1 MLGHEPQQPQR
12 AQRDGE
18 AEAVLGPAL
27 LEDQDAVAIGER
39 EAGAQ
44 VLDGDAIREA
54 LKSPALRLV
63 RIPHP
68 ALPRSQKSI
77 CRSSTAR

>member
-27 LEDQDAVAIGER
+27 LEDEDAVAIGQR
-39 EAGAQ
+39 EAG
-44 VLDGDAIREA
+44 VVDGDAVREA
-54 LKSPALRLV
+54 LKPAALRLV
-63 RIPHP
+63 RIPHR
-68 ALPRSQKSI
+68 ALPRSKKSI